1 MKKLKR
7 ILPLLFVVALASCKG
22 GEDSSNSSSVPG
34 SSVSEPNEPSTSTSA
49 KPKPIALT
57 QARINSYSTV
67 KSVSVIDGQSTFT
80 YKGETETTKSLFKT
94 ETAYKDDVRA
104 VSQYEETEYTDNK
117 KPSAPSDTLVSKGQF
132 KKADDST
139 IVVQYLGLNNKLSSQ
154 STSYNWDDRG
164 FGNPFAARKATYF
177 QRNADKS
184 TDTEKVYDRK
194 RKDVSSADEQLLN
207 QIVTFFGGRMISP
220 ETEYFTR
227 NGGLTSFSLTISSSA
242 ILSYSATINYSYS
255 ASGLTLALDY
265 EITGT
270 LVKDE
275 AGVSAQFFT
284 PKTGSEDAT
293 FKAARNKLAT
303 GNYTETN
310 TRAQY
315 ASSTATTA
323 TPVYQTKVE
332 RAGDGVRGTVSK
344 YSGTTLTEVG
354 SALFKKE
361 NSGKYTPITKFGDKG
376 YYVDGASSSLF
387 PDYDISSLLFTKNG
401 NSYTFDTSAGVEFA
415 SYDYSFGSVLDG
427 FYQSTFTSL
436 VVTIADDSI
445 TFKAD
450 GTYSTT
456 NGQALVCYTTVFS
469 LRGTTPDVF
478 TGIMVKENGSDLVR
492 SDIFSGQDDYDDFV
506 TRLGGKDF
514 FDAIPTL
521 GGIYNSGNRQYTA
534 ASGNTAASGLLYWD
548 VGINDR
554 MSNSTTTTE
563 ELQTYINS
571 LYSSYKARLEEAG
584 FTVTDTDEASYG
596 TKDIEKDGKTYT
608 LLVNYGLLSGTDSS
622 GNKSYYFGVIPS
634 VSEKTTTGSDTGKTS
649 SAGKNLLLSSAF

>member
-7 ILPLLFVVALASCKG
+7 ILPLLFVVALVSCKG

-220 ETEYFTR
+220 KTEYFTR

-450 GTYSTT
+450 GTYTTT
-456 NGQALVCYTTVFS
+456 NGTALVCYTTVFS
-469 LRGTTPDVF
+469 LRGTTSDVF
-478 TGIMVKENGSDLVR
+478 TGITVKENGSDLVR
-492 SDIFSGQDDYDDFV
+492 SDIFSGNEYYQDFV
-506 TRLGGKDF
+506 TMLGGKDF

-521 GGIYNSGNRQYTA
+521 GGIYNSGYRQYTD

-554 MSNSTTTTE
+554 MSNGTTTTE
-563 ELQTYINS
+563 ELKTYINS

-584 FTVTDTDEASYG
+584 FTVTDTDDASYG

-608 LLVNYGLLSGTDSS
+608 LLVNYGLLSGTGSS
-622 GNKSYYFGVIPS
+622 GNTSYYFGIIPS
-634 VSEKTTTGSDTGKTS
+634 VSEKTTAGSDTGKTS
-649 SAGKNLLLSSAF
+649 SAGKKLLLSSAF